1 MKLLS
6 VAVLLCACTVLV
18 QSQKCSVQ
26 NCQRCNSSGKKCLTC
41 EAGFKGTRDKK
52 DCYKPT
58 AAVNGPCN
66 IQNCKQCNPKGNKC
80 LTCNEGFTNN
90 KKQTAC
96 FVPTAIIDPDYI
108 EGNAIPGSGG
118 NGGGDFDKEA
128 YLLEIMEKVKALIKA
143 SEIKTEANA
152 EEKARELDA
161 AIDTETDVSAFLDKA
176 AIQALIDAA
185 KADILDDVDGKIE
198 ESAEA
203 AGAGGGSALGPGKPG
218 DFNFGSDLECMRDA
232 EGTEYV
238 GTISETWDGKQCLP
252 WKDQVRHHTVQG
264 QKTYYDKTAFPFDR
278 DMSTVA
284 NHCRSTYSGRH
295 RGGVHGPPWCYHSA
309 WNPGGATQ
317 NSATQRVWGYCNIPL
332 CGNSGYRDQW
342 EEKMKQWKANNY
354 VATMG
359 WHTFGKK

>member
-1 MKLLS
+1 MGTIVLTYKSISVSMKLLS

-18 QSQKCSVQ
+18 QSQKCRIQ
-26 NCQRCNSSGKKCLTC
+26 NCQRYNSSGKKCLTC

-90 KKQTAC
+90 KKLTAC

-161 AIDTETDVSAFLDKA
+161 AIDLKLMFPPFWTKA

-203 AGAGGGSALGPGKPG
+203 AGTGGGSALVQA
-218 DFNFGSDLECMRDA
+218 NQEISTSDL
-232 EGTEYV
+232 
-238 GTISETWDGKQCLP
+238 
-252 WKDQVRHHTVQG
+252 
-264 QKTYYDKTAFPFDR
+264 
-278 DMSTVA
+278 
-284 NHCRSTYSGRH
+284 
-295 RGGVHGPPWCYHSA
+295 
-309 WNPGGATQ
+309 
-317 NSATQRVWGYCNIPL
+317 
-332 CGNSGYRDQW
+332 
-342 EEKMKQWKANNY
+342 
-354 VATMG
+354 
-359 WHTFGKK
+359 